1 MTHPARTHK
10 VWIEIHAPA
19 LSANVATMRSRIQ
32 PTTKLLA
39 VVKSNAYGHGIYA
52 VAPLLAR
59 IGVDGFCVD
68 SIIEASRLR
77 ESGIT
82 QPILVIGPTLPSLYD
97 TAATHAIT
105 LSIGSIHELDQLISW
120 QQQSEKKVSVHIKVD
135 TGMHRRGFALSDLA
149 HVFDRS
155 KAAALAV
162 TGIYSHFA
170 ASKDSDHLEHNAKQ
184 QAVFDEAVAI
194 AAGAGYTSLLK
205 HLGATS
211 STLIDPRYEYDAVRI
226 GIGLYGVFPS
236 EKLESRYSATTTLTP
251 ILSMRAV
258 ISEIKAVAAG
268 EGIGYDFTET
278 LGRETR
284 VAIVPI
290 GYWHGIPRALSSR
303 ATFLVAGKRAKILG
317 LVSMDMVAI
326 DVTDIDCQPGDTV
339 TCIGND
345 GAEKN
350 TARQL
355 GLLAG
360 TTPHEILVRLN
371 PLIER
376 SVVY

>member
-1 MTHPARTHK
+1 MTQPTRTHK
-10 VWIEIHAPA
+10 VWIELSAAA
-19 LSANVATMRSRIQ
+19 LTANVATIRRRLK
-32 PTTKLLA
+32 PTTALFA

-52 VAPLLAR
+52 IAPLLAR

-68 SIIEASRLR
+68 SVVEASRLR

-82 QPILVIGPTLPSLYD
+82 QAILVIGPTLPSLYD
-97 TAATHAIT
+97 VAAAHDIT
-105 LSIGSIHELDQLISW
+105 LSISSLYELEQLIAW
-120 QQQSEKKVSVHIKVD
+120 QKQSGKKLPFHIKVE
-135 TGMHRRGFALSDLA
+135 TGMHRRGFALADL
-149 HVFDRS
+149 
-155 KAAALAV
+155 AAALAQI
-162 TGIYSHFA
+162 TENSLSIAGIYSHFA

-184 QAVFDEAVAI
+184 QAVFDKAI
-194 AAGAGYTSLLK
+194 ATAAAAGYNSLLK

-226 GIGLYGVFPS
+226 GIGLYGIFPS
-236 EKLESRYSATTTLTP
+236 EKLEGRYREETPFEP
-251 ILSMRAV
+251 ILSMCAV
-258 ISEIKAVAAG
+258 ISEINTVTAG
-268 EGIGYDFTET
+268 EGIGYDLTET
-278 LGRETR
+278 VNRETR

-303 ATFLVAGKRAKILG
+303 ATLLVGGKRAKILG
-317 LVSMDMVAI
+317 LISMDMLAL
-326 DVTDIDCQPGDTV
+326 DVTDIDCRPGDTV
-339 TCIGND
+339 TIIGTD

-350 TARQL
+350 TARAI
-355 GLLAG
+355 GLIAS